1 MGSSSSSTTSRE
13 SVLMMDRIQKFF
25 LWFSLRHIIL
35 LLIEGALLYYAF
47 QPNPL
52 RSVDYVDDLRQGD
65 IVYVGANTSVT
76 MSSDAP
82 FTVSTQQP
90 GTGKMVSTES
100 EESLV
105 DNRQWLF
112 NFSIQSFAMKVLTA
126 TAPINATGWS
136 STEGVNVETP
146 GVTGRN
152 LSTNSTILFGFLF
165 YMIWLLAVTISW
177 NL

>member
-1 MGSSSSSTTSRE
+1 MRSSSTSTTARE
-13 SVLMMDRIQKFF
+13 SVPMMVRIRKFF

-35 LLIEGALLYYAF
+35 LVIEGALLYYAF

-52 RSVDYVDDLRQGD
+52 QSAAYVDELRQGD
-65 IVYVGANTSVT
+65 IVYVRANTSLT

-82 FTVSTQQP
+82 FTVSTQEP
-90 GTGKMVSTES
+90 STGKMVSTES

-146 GVTGRN
+146 GVPGKN
-152 LSTNSTILFGFLF
+152 LSTNTTVLFGLLL
-165 YMIWLLAVTISW
+165 YMIWLLAVTIW
-177 NL
+177 RF